1 MTNLTL
7 PGLVDVH
14 VHLREPGGTHKEDV
28 ASGTAA
34 ALSGGVVGILDMP
47 NNAPPITDRQTLS
60 RKLTI
65 FRAKAVSDYGLF
77 VGFDGEHI
85 EATVSAAAA
94 AVGLKLYLD
103 ETFGEMTTREPARLA
118 ALFEAW
124 PGPGPIAVH
133 AESASI
139 RVALRL
145 AERYCQRLHVCHVPH
160 PDDLLHID
168 AARQRG
174 TAVTC
179 EVTPHHLFLSDEAVA
194 RLGPYAR
201 MKPPLVSPDLV
212 ALFWERLHLVDV
224 IASDHAPHTREEKGE
239 WHTTPLPY
247 PPPEYGGRGKS
258 RSAPAPEYAEK
269 SDCGAITTSPR
280 VRGEDGGEG
289 SAAPEYRGRSESGET
304 APSPCTRGEGGGEG
318 SAAPDKASAA
328 GGAGAPPGVPGLET
342 TLPLLLRAVDEGRL
356 SLERMITLVHHNPLR
371 IYGLRA
377 PEDTAVEV
385 DLGAPYRLP
394 FEGYRTRCGWSPF
407 VGQWALGRVVRVR
420 LRGVTAFEDGRVCVE
435 AGFGRMLERAG

>member
-7 PGLVDVH
+7 PGLVDAH

-28 ASGTAA
+28 TSGTAA
-34 ALSGGVVGILDMP
+34 ALSGGVVGVLDMP
-47 NNAPPITDRQTLS
+47 NNAPPITDRQTLC
-60 RKLTI
+60 RKLGI

-77 VGFDGEHI
+77 VGFDGRDV
-85 EATVSAAAA
+85 EATVAAAPD

-103 ETFGEMTTREPARLA
+103 ETFGEMTTREPAHLA
-118 ALFEAW
+118 ELFEAW

-145 AERYCQRLHVCHVPH
+145 AERYGRRLHVCHVPH

-194 RLGPYAR
+194 RLGSYAR
-201 MKPPLVSPDLV
+201 MKPPLLSPDLV
-212 ALFWERLHLVDV
+212 SLFWKRLHLVDA
-224 IASDHAPHTREEKGE
+224 IASDHAPHTRAEKGE
-239 WHTTPLPY
+239 RANRQDTKSTKWHQ
-247 PPPEYGGRGKS
+247 
-258 RSAPAPEYAEK
+258 
-269 SDCGAITTSPR
+269 
-280 VRGEDGGEG
+280 
-289 SAAPEYRGRSESGET
+289 GET
-304 APSPCTRGEGGGEG
+304 DLAPSPCTRGEGRGVGPTVGRDATQPDPPPVSSPRSTGERTGCGALPPSPCARGEGRGEG
-318 SAAPDKASAA
+318 SS
-328 GGAGAPPGVPGLET
+328 APPGVPGLET
-342 TLPLLLRAVDEGRL
+342 TLPLLLRAVDEGHL
-356 SLERMITLVHHNPLR
+356 TLERMLELLHHNPLR

-377 PEDTAVEV
+377 PADTAVEV
-385 DLGAPYRLP
+385 ELGAPYRLP
-394 FEGYRTRCGWSPF
+394 FDGYRTRCGWSPF

-420 LRGVTAFEDGRVCVE
+420 LRGVTAFEDGHVLVE
-435 AGFGRMLERAG
+435 PGYGRALERMA